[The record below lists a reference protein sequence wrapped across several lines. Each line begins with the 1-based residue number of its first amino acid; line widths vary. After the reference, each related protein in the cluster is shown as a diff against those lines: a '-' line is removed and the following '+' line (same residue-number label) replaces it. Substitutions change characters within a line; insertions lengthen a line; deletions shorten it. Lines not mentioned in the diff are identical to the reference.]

1 MKSVTAFFRREPVLV
16 ISAAA
21 ALLSMLAVPPGPGY
35 ADYID
40 LRVLCLLFCL
50 MAVVDGLK
58 GCGLF
63 AVLAQRLLSG
73 RGSLLRVTL
82 ILVLLPF
89 FTSMLVTN
97 DVSLITFVPFAVLIL
112 NAIGRTDRLIPF
124 IALQT
129 IAANLGSI
137 ATPVGNPQN
146 LFIYARYSVPTG
158 EFFGAVL
165 PIALASLV
173 LLVLAVAF
181 GPKGGI
187 EVHFG
192 ERAEITHHKRLAL
205 CIVLFVF
212 CLLAVLRVVHYGAV
226 TAVVFLTLL
235 LADRAA
241 LKQVDYCLLLTFV
254 FFFIFAGNIGNIP
267 AVNDALSAMLDGSSF
282 FTSLLASQVISNVP
296 AAVLLAGFTSD
307 WKGLLLGVDVGGLGT
322 LIASLA
328 SLISFKLYCAT
339 PGARQGST
347 CYGSPPPT
355 WPRSSCSYR
364 CRCSCCDAKNGRP
377 EKGLPLLLS

>member
-1 MKSVTAFFRREPVLV
+1 MKGVSAFFRREPVLV
-16 ISAAA
+16 ISAVA

-35 ADYID
+35 MDYID

-63 AVLAQRLLSG
+63 AVMAQRLLTG
-73 RGSLLRVTL
+73 RGSLRRVTM

-112 NAIGRTDRLIPF
+112 QAIGRTDRLIPV
-124 IALQT
+124 IVLQT
-129 IAANLGSI
+129 VAANLGSM

-146 LFIYARYSVPTG
+146 LYIYAKYSVPTG
-158 EFFGAVL
+158 YFFAAVL
-165 PIALASLV
+165 PIAGASLV
-173 LLVLAVAF
+173 LLILAVVF

-187 EVHFG
+187 EVNFG
-192 ERAEITHHKRLAL
+192 ERAEITHVRRLAL
-205 CIVLFVF
+205 CIVLFIM
-212 CLLAVLRVVHYGAV
+212 CLLAVMRVVHYGAV
-226 TAVVFLTLL
+226 TVVVFLTLL
-235 LADRAA
+235 LVDRAA

-267 AVNDALSAMLDGSSF
+267 VVNDTLSAMLDGSTF

-296 AAVLLAGFTSD
+296 AAVLLAGFTED
-307 WKGLLLGVDVGGLGT
+307 WKGLLLGTDVGGLGT
-322 LIASLA
+322 IIASLA
-328 SLISFKLYCAT
+328 SLISFKLYCAV
-339 PGARQGST
+339 PGSRAGKYMLYFT
-347 CYGSPPPT
+347 VVNVAALVLLIPP
-355 WPRSSCSYR
+355 S
-364 CRCSCCDAKNGRP
+364 
-377 EKGLPLLLS
+377 LLIM

>member
-1 MKSVTAFFRREPVLV
+1 MKGVSAFFRREPVLV
-16 ISAAA
+16 ISAVA

-35 ADYID
+35 MDYID

-63 AVLAQRLLSG
+63 AVMAQRLLTG
-73 RGSLLRVTL
+73 RGSLRRVTM

-112 NAIGRTDRLIPF
+112 QAIGRTDRLIPV
-124 IALQT
+124 IVLQT
-129 IAANLGSI
+129 VAANLGSM

-146 LFIYARYSVPTG
+146 LYIYAKYSVPTG
-158 EFFGAVL
+158 YFFAAVL
-165 PIALASLV
+165 PIAGASLV
-173 LLVLAVAF
+173 LLILAVVF

-192 ERAEITHHKRLAL
+192 ERAEITHVRRLAL
-205 CIVLFVF
+205 CSVLFIM
-212 CLLAVLRVVHYGAV
+212 CLLAVMRVLHYGAV
-226 TAVVFLTLL
+226 TVVVFLTLL
-235 LADRAA
+235 LVDRAA

-267 AVNDALSAMLDGSSF
+267 VVNDTLSAMLDGSTF

-296 AAVLLAGFTSD
+296 AAVLLAGFTED
-307 WKGLLLGVDVGGLGT
+307 WKGLLLGTDVGGLGT
-322 LIASLA
+322 IIDSLA
-328 SLISFKLYCAT
+328 SLILFKL
-339 PGARQGST
+339 
-347 CYGSPPPT
+347 
-355 WPRSSCSYR
+355 
-364 CRCSCCDAKNGRP
+364 
-377 EKGLPLLLS
+377 

>member
-212 CLLAVLRVVHYGAV
+212 CLLAVLRG
-226 TAVVFLTLL
+226 
-235 LADRAA
+235 
-241 LKQVDYCLLLTFV
+241 
-254 FFFIFAGNIGNIP
+254 
-267 AVNDALSAMLDGSSF
+267 
-282 FTSLLASQVISNVP
+282 
-296 AAVLLAGFTSD
+296 
-307 WKGLLLGVDVGGLGT
+307 
-322 LIASLA
+322 
-328 SLISFKLYCAT
+328 
-339 PGARQGST
+339 
-347 CYGSPPPT
+347 
-355 WPRSSCSYR
+355 
-364 CRCSCCDAKNGRP
+364 
-377 EKGLPLLLS
+377 

>member
-129 IAANLGSI
+129 IAANLGSM

-307 WKGLLLGVDVGGLGT
+307 WKGCSWAWT
-322 LIASLA
+322 SAAS
-328 SLISFKLYCAT
+328 
-339 PGARQGST
+339 ARS
-347 CYGSPPPT
+347 
-355 WPRSSCSYR
+355 
-364 CRCSCCDAKNGRP
+364 
-377 EKGLPLLLS
+377 

>member
-1 MKSVTAFFRREPVLV
+1 MKGVSAFFRREPVLV
-16 ISAAA
+16 ISAVA

-35 ADYID
+35 MDYID

-63 AVLAQRLLSG
+63 AVMAQRLLTG
-73 RGSLLRVTL
+73 RGSLRRVTM

-112 NAIGRTDRLIPF
+112 QAIGRTDRLIPV
-124 IALQT
+124 IVLQT
-129 IAANLGSI
+129 VAANLGSM

-146 LFIYARYSVPTG
+146 LYIYAKYSVPTG
-158 EFFGAVL
+158 DFFAAVL
-165 PIALASLV
+165 PIAGASLV
-173 LLVLAVAF
+173 LLILAVVF

-187 EVHFG
+187 EVNFG
-192 ERAEITHHKRLAL
+192 ERAEITHVKRLAL
-205 CIVLFVF
+205 C
-212 CLLAVLRVVHYGAV
+212 LLAVVRVVHYGAV
-226 TAVVFLTLL
+226 TVVVFLTQLL
-235 LADRAA
+235 VDRAA

-267 AVNDALSAMLDGSSF
+267 VVNDTLSAMLDGSTF

-296 AAVLLAGFTSD
+296 AAVLLAGFTED
-307 WKGLLLGVDVGGLGT
+307 WKGLLLGTDVGGLGT
-322 LIASLA
+322 IIASLA
-328 SLISFKLYCAT
+328 SLISFKLYCAV
-339 PGARQGST
+339 PGSRAGKYMLYFT
-347 CYGSPPPT
+347 VVNV
-355 WPRSSCSYR
+355 
-364 CRCSCCDAKNGRP
+364 AV
-377 EKGLPLLLS
+377 LVLLIPLSLLIM